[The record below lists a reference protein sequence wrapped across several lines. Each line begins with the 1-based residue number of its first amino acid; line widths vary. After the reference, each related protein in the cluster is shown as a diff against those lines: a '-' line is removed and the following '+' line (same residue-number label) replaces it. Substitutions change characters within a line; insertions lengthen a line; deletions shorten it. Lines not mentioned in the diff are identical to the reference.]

1 MFLEMGSVWL
11 VGVPLAFLGALVW
24 KLPIYWVVVLVSL
37 EEVVKASIGIPR
49 VISKRWVRNVVEH
62 M

>member
-24 KLPIYWVVVLVSL
+24 HLPVYIVVALVSL
-37 EEVVKASIGIPR
+37 EEIIKTLIGIPR
-49 VISKRWVRNVVEH
+49 LISKKWVRNVVEH